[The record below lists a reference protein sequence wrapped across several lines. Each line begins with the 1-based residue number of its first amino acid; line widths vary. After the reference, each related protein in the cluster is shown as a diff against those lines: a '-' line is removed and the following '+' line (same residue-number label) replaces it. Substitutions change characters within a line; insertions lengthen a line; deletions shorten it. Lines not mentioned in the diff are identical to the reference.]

1 MTSTSSVETPASSA
15 GSAAGSEVAGL
26 PEIVERA
33 PLAIVAR
40 RLLIVAALVVLD
52 LWSKAAVFR
61 WLEPLARRHEL
72 SYDAHG
78 HERYPILGEWFSF
91 MPSLNPG
98 AAFGKLDSVPYLL
111 VFGRVGAAL
120 FLIWLI
126 VRSPLRRPVFNTALL
141 LVLAGALGNLYDNLL
156 RARTLHLD
164 RLYPPTERPFGPVR
178 DFIDVY
184 FSAWDWHFWTFNV
197 ADSCI
202 TVGAILLLAC
212 GLFTPQK
219 KSAVEPRPA
228 A

>member
-1 MTSTSSVETPASSA
+1 MTSTPSVGTPPNSAQPAPVPPAPEVPET
-15 GSAAGSEVAGL
+15 
-26 PEIVERA
+26 IERA
-33 PLAIVAR
+33 PAAIVAR
-40 RLLIVAALVVLD
+40 RLLIVAALVALD

-61 WLEPLARRHEL
+61 WLEPVEAEHGM
-72 SYDAHG
+72 SYCACG
-78 HERYPILGEWFSF
+78 HARYPLLGEWFSF

-120 FLIWLI
+120 FLVWLI
-126 VRSPLRRPVFNTALL
+126 VRSPLRRPVFNAALL

-156 RARTLHLD
+156 RARTLVHD
-164 RLYPPTERPFGPVR
+164 RPYAERPFGPVR

-184 FSAWDWHFWTFNV
+184 FHAWDWHFWTFNV

-212 GLFTPQK
+212 GLFAPRAK
-219 KSAVEPRPA
+219 HAVELQPA
-228 A
+228 P